1 MSIDLREMYSGE
13 SCEMDWMPFDQE
25 DPLPS
30 DDEPPEDDNKDEPPE
45 DFDKMPEVEPT
56 PPPVEKPKKD
66 KKDTAAKA
74 EEKAWANENRDID
87 NALSQFDEGREYM
100 TMGNT
105 KLNSKSKAGRG
116 RPAAA
121 ASSSKSK
128 KSHVK
133 KEDIE
138 KHMELVLKIDK
149 YRTSQRFA
157 DCLSRSRLPL
167 GDAPNMSVEELEE
180 LLVRIN
186 VIINNKGG
194 AGSSLLG
201 TGIIGTATL
210 IEGVAAKKGFVQL
223 RGWANSMSNDE
234 EFTDLCEQISIDYSI
249 LSTLSPEKRLVLL
262 AGKHA
267 MKVYSINNMLLKQQA
282 SMQQQQPQQQQ
293 PPQCPVMHT
302 QPQAQVNQIEE
313 EPTVEYQRPKR
324 VFQTEG
330 SQVYF
335 ARQNGLNDERTL

>member
-30 DDEPPEDDNKDEPPE
+30 DDEPPEDDNKNIDKPPE
-45 DFDKMPEVEPT
+45 DFDKMPVVEPT
-56 PPPVEKPKKD
+56 PPPVEKPKKE
-66 KKDTAAKA
+66 KKDTAKVA
-74 EEKAWANENRDID
+74 EEKEWANENRDID
-87 NALSQFDEGREYM
+87 NALSRFDEGKEYM
-100 TMGNT
+100 TMCNP
-105 KLNSKSKAGRG
+105 KLKGKAASSSTRG
-116 RPAAA
+116 RPPAA

-157 DCLSRSRLPL
+157 DCLGRSRLPL

-201 TGIIGTATL
+201 TGIIGAATVV
-210 IEGVAAKKGFVQL
+210 EGVAAKKGFMQL
-223 RGWANSMSNDE
+223 RGWANSMSHDE

-267 MKVYSINNMLLKQQA
+267 MKVYSLNNMLLE
-282 SMQQQQPQQQQ
+282 QQQRQSTVAQQQ
-293 PPQCPVMHT
+293 PPPTCPVAHNQS
-302 QPQAQVNQIEE
+302 QPD

-324 VFQTEG
+324 VFETEG

-335 ARQNGLNDERTL
+335 ARQNGSNEERIL